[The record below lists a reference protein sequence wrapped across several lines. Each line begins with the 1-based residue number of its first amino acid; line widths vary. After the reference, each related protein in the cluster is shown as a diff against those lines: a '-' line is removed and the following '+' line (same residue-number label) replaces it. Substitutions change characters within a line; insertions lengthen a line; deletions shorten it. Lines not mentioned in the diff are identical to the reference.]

1 MLLLFIRK
9 HILLQLPNTLHYSD
23 YFENKKLVSLSTA
36 KLYLAEMRTLKF
48 HLVLQETFKIS
59 EKAQEP
65 IFANLR

>member
-9 HILLQLPNTLHYSD
+9 HILLKLPNTFHYSD
-23 YFENKKLVSLSTA
+23 YFENKTLVSLSAA
-36 KLYLAEMRTLKF
+36 KLYSAEMRTLKF

-65 IFANLR
+65 ILANLR